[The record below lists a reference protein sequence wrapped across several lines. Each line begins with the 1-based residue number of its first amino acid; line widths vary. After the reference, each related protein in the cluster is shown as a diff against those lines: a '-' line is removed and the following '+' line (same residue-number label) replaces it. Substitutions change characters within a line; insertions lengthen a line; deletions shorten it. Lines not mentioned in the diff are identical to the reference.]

1 MLARQSARKY
11 TRGRWGRLRRHTFQL
26 RAFLGRLFY
35 QIGATAEY
43 DAVLFGR
50 TAKHVARLI
59 GLFLATLTAP
69 LFRQLA
75 YALQTAWADLTAP
88 LRQVHSGMRHIR
100 EMVAEE
106 KQHGPG
112 HTATLTWRYFRSGVR
127 EYGHLAKN
135 LLYYLLPLGAGAVF
149 VFTVTQV
156 LQNPFALRVEYKGQ
170 LVGYVAQE
178 EVYEEAA
185 RALQNQLVYT
195 GQDQEWEITPSFTVA
210 AAHPDELSDSQ
221 TLVNSILRS
230 SGAEITEAIGL
241 YVGNTFYGA
250 TTDEDSLKQAIEAIK
265 APYYTQYP
273 GAEISFVE
281 DVKLKKG
288 VYLTESLV
296 DYSKLE
302 ELLTSQVQGQRS
314 YTIQSGDTPWK
325 IAGENDIT
333 VDDLYAL
340 NPVLDNGNNMPIGE
354 QLVIGQ
360 AVPFLQ
366 VKAIVTSVER
376 ETIPFETETD
386 YDTSLGFGQ
395 QRVVREGVEGQKDV
409 TYQSVY
415 VGGQLSSKTAVGDP
429 VIISQPVSAQVK
441 QGVYMT
447 SDGVVIQPGN
457 GILMF
462 PIGAG
467 YKGMSRGY
475 SGPLLPAH
483 NGLDLRGY
491 VGTPIYAAQSGRVIY
506 AGQTRGGYGIHVII
520 DHGGG
525 LQTLYGH
532 CSGLA
537 VSYGEVV
544 KQGQLIAYL
553 GSTGWSTGPHCHF
566 EVRVNGV
573 ARDPM
578 NYLG

>member
-1 MLARQSARKY
+1 MRARQSTRKY

-26 RAFLGRLFY
+26 RTFLGRLFY

-43 DAVLFGR
+43 DAVLLGR
-50 TAKHVARLI
+50 TVKHIARLI

-230 SGAEITEAIGL
+230 SGAEITEAIGF

-250 TTDEDSLKQAIEAIK
+250 TTDEDSLKQALLNLIINSVESFDDSEGQNK
-265 APYYTQYP
+265 
-273 GAEISFVE
+273 EI
-281 DVKLKKG
+281 
-288 VYLTESLV
+288 
-296 DYSKLE
+296 
-302 ELLTSQVQGQRS
+302 ELLSH
-314 YTIQSGDTPWK
+314 SGDGGVW
-325 IAGENDIT
+325 IT
-333 VDDLYAL
+333 VKDYGGGMTEQQKEQAFEPFFTGKPKGTGLGLAL
-340 NPVLDNGNNMPIGE
+340 VHKTLREHDGKIVLDSLPGKGTTISLFFPDHDPSKI
-354 QLVIGQ
+354 IQ
-360 AVPFLQ
+360 A
-366 VKAIVTSVER
+366 
-376 ETIPFETETD
+376 
-386 YDTSLGFGQ
+386 
-395 QRVVREGVEGQKDV
+395 
-409 TYQSVY
+409 
-415 VGGQLSSKTAVGDP
+415 
-429 VIISQPVSAQVK
+429 
-441 QGVYMT
+441 
-447 SDGVVIQPGN
+447 
-457 GILMF
+457 
-462 PIGAG
+462 
-467 YKGMSRGY
+467 
-475 SGPLLPAH
+475 
-483 NGLDLRGY
+483 
-491 VGTPIYAAQSGRVIY
+491 
-506 AGQTRGGYGIHVII
+506 
-520 DHGGG
+520 
-525 LQTLYGH
+525 
-532 CSGLA
+532 
-537 VSYGEVV
+537 
-544 KQGQLIAYL
+544 
-553 GSTGWSTGPHCHF
+553 
-566 EVRVNGV
+566 
-573 ARDPM
+573 
-578 NYLG
+578 